1 MNPYKLFHIIYLP
14 IAAILFLI
22 TCYYSTGLAEFE
34 RENGFS
40 KDLRIDLPEY
50 VFEDRQLTSIY
61 ENEDESGL
69 FLYDSLAYS
78 IRLMEQLPDKSLRV
92 ITSERRGWE
101 RVDDDTYA
109 LRRSILSEVMKCKVD
124 VRDCA
129 MKISY
134 LYEFGPFGLVYYP
147 IVMSIALFIIYV
159 IMLILL
165 SLFLFIRSRFYKNGV
180 A

>member
-34 RENGFS
+34 REDGFG
-40 KDLRIDLPEY
+40 KDLRIALPEY
-50 VFEDRQLTSIY
+50 VIEDRQLTSIY

-124 VRDCA
+124 VRDCVMMIA
-129 MKISY
+129 
-134 LYEFGPFGLVYYP
+134 P
-147 IVMSIALFIIYV
+147 IAIGSMNLTINAYAGASVN
-159 IMLILL
+159 
-165 SLFLFIRSRFYKNGV
+165 LFLPSPV
-180 A
+180 ASLMDS

>member
-14 IAAILFLI
+14 VAAILFLV

-34 RENGFS
+34 REDGFS
-40 KDLRIDLPEY
+40 KDLRINLPEY
-50 VFEDRQLTSIY
+50 VIESRQLTSIY
-61 ENEDESGL
+61 ESEDESGL

-78 IRLMEQLPDKSLRV
+78 IRLRESLPDKSLR
-92 ITSERRGWE
+92 IIMSERRGWE
-101 RVDDDTYA
+101 RIDNNTYA
-109 LRRSILSEVMKCKVD
+109 LRRSILSEVMKCRID
-124 VRDCA
+124 VRDCV

-134 LYEFGPFGLVYYP
+134 LSDFDPFGLVYYP

-165 SLFLFIRSRFYKNGV
+165 SLFLFIRSRFYKNR
-180 A
+180 AI